1 MNTAKTRV
9 LLTTKEVASFLH
21 VNEKMIYNLV
31 QEKGLPATK
40 VTGKWLFPKAL
51 VEEWLETHISG
62 FRGSAT
68 SRSTDEGTLLFAGSD
83 DPLFQQ
89 TLSLFHSLHSP
100 LTAFFANL
108 GSMGG
113 LNTLKR
119 GRCHIATCHLLQEDA
134 REYNFE
140 FAARELDDTAVVMNF
155 SKREQGLL
163 VQSGNPKN
171 IQTVEDL
178 AKPQITIVNR
188 PLGTGTRLLL
198 DHEIAQ
204 SDVESRD
211 IHGYHDEVSRHL
223 DAALAVKSGK
233 VDAAPAIRAV
243 AGMVELDFIPLRWER
258 FDLLVDKRRFFDENI
273 QRFLGVF
280 HEKAFQDLAGSFIGY
295 DINEC
300 GKILFPH

>member
-1 MNTAKTRV
+1 MNTTKGRI

-40 VTGKWLFPKAL
+40 VTGKWLFPKAM

-62 FRGSAT
+62 FRGSTT
-68 SRSTDEGTLLFAGSD
+68 SRSTDEGILLFAGSD

-89 TLSLFHSLHSP
+89 TIALFHSIHNP

-119 GRCHIATCHLLQEDA
+119 GQCHIATCHLLQEDA
-134 REYNFE
+134 QEYNFE
-140 FAARELDDTAVVMNF
+140 FAARELNDSAVIMNF
-155 SKREQGLL
+155 SRREQGLIL
-163 VQSGNPKN
+163 APGNPKN
-171 IQTVEDL
+171 IQTVTDL
-178 AKPQITIVNR
+178 AKPGITIVNR

-198 DHEIAQ
+198 DHEIAV
-204 SDVESRD
+204 SDIASRD
-211 IHGYHDEVSRHL
+211 IDGYQNEVSRHV
-223 DAALAVKSGK
+223 DAGLAVKSGK
-233 VDAAPAIRAV
+233 ADAAPAIRAV
-243 AGMVELDFIPLRWER
+243 AGMLDLDFLPLRWER
-258 FDLLVDKRRFFDENI
+258 FDLLIDKRRFFDENI

-280 HEKAFQDLAGSFIGY
+280 HEKAFNELAGSFVGY
-295 DINEC
+295 DIKEC
-300 GKILFPH
+300 GKMLFSH

>member
-1 MNTAKTRV
+1 MNTVKARV

-68 SRSTDEGTLLFAGSD
+68 SRSTDEGTLLLAGSD

-89 TLSLFHSLHSP
+89 TISLFHSLHSP

-119 GRCHIATCHLLQEDA
+119 GQCHIATCHLLQEDA

-140 FAARELDDTAVVMNF
+140 FAARELNDTAVIMNF
-155 SKREQGLL
+155 SRREQGLL
-163 VQSGNPKN
+163 IQPGNPKN
-171 IQTVEDL
+171 IQTVADL
-178 AKPQITIVNR
+178 AKPGITIANR

-198 DHEIAQ
+198 DHEIAV
-204 SDVESRD
+204 SDIRSRD
-211 IHGYHDEVSRHL
+211 IDGYHNEVSRHV
-223 DAALAVKSGK
+223 DAGLAVKTGK

-243 AGMVELDFIPLRWER
+243 AGMLDLDFIPLRWER
-258 FDLLVDKRRFFDENI
+258 FDLLIDKRRFFDENI
-273 QRFLGVF
+273 QIFLGLF
-280 HEKAFQDLAGSFIGY
+280 HEKVFQELAGSYIGY
-295 DINEC
+295 DFTEC